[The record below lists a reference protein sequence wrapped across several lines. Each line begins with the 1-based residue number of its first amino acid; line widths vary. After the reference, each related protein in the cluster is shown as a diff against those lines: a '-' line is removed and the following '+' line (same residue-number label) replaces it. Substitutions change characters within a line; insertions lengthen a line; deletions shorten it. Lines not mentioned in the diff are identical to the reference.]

1 MPDRKRLTAE
11 QVLGHPW
18 MKENGV
24 ADDQAFTPEVLTR
37 LRAFGKM
44 NFLKKEAL
52 KVRGLARCDIVTWGG
67 LNTPS
72 PG

>member
-1 MPDRKRLTAE
+1 MRSPVLSLIHVILDRKRLTAE

-52 KVRGLARCDIVTWGG
+52 KVSGFYLV
-67 LNTPS
+67 
-72 PG
+72 